1 MQAIQTNN
9 AKDSNAPNINVIE
22 ISRENNIDLLTNT
35 NKTTSNNVSPLEIVD
50 ESDQSKTTD

>member
-9 AKDSNAPNINVIE
+9 AKDSNAPNVNVIE

-35 NKTTSNNVSPLEIVD
+35 NKTTSNNVSPLEIV
-50 ESDQSKTTD
+50 ESDRSKTTD